1 MVEPRPTLRIMAFI
15 LFLGLAK
22 TLFAMR
28 NPAPVKIEPTTMFP
42 KLFAKLVE
50 TISKGEP
57 NAVEPLAYEEAAT
70 PEAGPAPI

>member
-22 TLFAMR
+22 TLLAMR
-28 NPAPVKIEPTTMFP
+28 KPALVKTEPTTMLP
-42 KLFAKLVE
+42 KLFANRVE
-50 TISKGEP
+50 IISMGEP